1 MSILDK
7 KLYDEPKRYYSIG
20 EVASMFEVSQ
30 SLLRFWET
38 EFPALKLSKNRK
50 GDRLY
55 TEKNILQLRLIYH
68 LVKEKGFTLEG
79 ARHEINAL
87 RNREDQKKEI
97 INQLQ
102 QIHKDLTN
110 LLKEL

>member
-1 MSILDK
+1 M
-7 KLYDEPKRYYSIG
+7 
-20 EVASMFEVSQ
+20 
-30 SLLRFWET
+30 
-38 EFPALKLSKNRK
+38 
-50 GDRLY
+50 
-55 TEKNILQLRLIYH
+55 
-68 LVKEKGFTLEG
+68 VKEKGFTLEG